1 MTRASAGQRLA
12 AAMLA
17 ALAASR
23 LAAQVTVS
31 VQAGGRYSSALV
43 RDSIVTPFD
52 VRPALAPVVVVTLAA
67 PLQHDWAPVVTVDFS
82 TSTLTR
88 HDADGSCTNLDR
100 VSTLAFTVGVRR
112 RLPAGFTVGAG
123 AGGLKYLPSED
134 SGIFR
139 QGSGALAGVGALTL
153 GHVLPL
159 GAGRHVS
166 IEARYD
172 LHPFITPAL
181 RAEGFDASRLVH
193 RVALTV
199 RTDWGAT
206 R

>member
-1 MTRASAGQRLA
+1 MTRASAGLRLA

-23 LAAQVTVS
+23 LAAQVTVG

-43 RDSIVTPFD
+43 RDSIVTAFN
-52 VRPALAPVVVVTLAA
+52 VRPALAPVVAVTLAA
-67 PLQHDWAPVVTVDFS
+67 PPQHEWAPVVTLDFA
-82 TSTLTR
+82 TSALR
-88 HDADGSCTNLDR
+88 PHDADGSSTTLDR

-112 RLPAGFTVGAG
+112 RLPAGFTLEAG
-123 AGGLKYLPSED
+123 AGGLKYFPSED

-159 GAGRHVS
+159 GAGRHLS

-193 RVALTV
+193 RLALTV